1 MKKLLLFAACLA
13 AATTAFGQSKGQ
25 VMLGGSVQIHALSD
39 GKMYG
44 GEPALK
50 TTGFSISPSLHC
62 FVSDHLALGIGIGYG
77 YTMNKDVDSE
87 YNISRNKVHSL
98 AFTPSLVYYLKLA
111 EKFYYTLQG
120 FIWVDFS
127 HAVDSEI
134 NTLGYGIGLSP
145 LNFEFRPVEHWG
157 IGFFCGSL
165 TFQHNQTK
173 FDKNDDSKYTG
184 NAFNFALNSSCG
196 IALRYFF

>member
-39 GKMYG
+39 GKVDG
-44 GEPALK
+44 GEPVLK

-62 FVSDHLALGIGIGYG
+62 FVSDHWALGAGIEYS
-77 YTMNKDVDSE
+77 YVMNKNTRSQ
-87 YNISRNKVHSL
+87 YTPRHRVHSFT
-98 AFTPSLVYYLKLA
+98 FTPSVVYYLKLA
-111 EKFYYTLQG
+111 EKFYYTPQG
-120 FIWVDFS
+120 FIRVGFN
-127 HAVDSEI
+127 HEVDSET
-134 NTLGYGIGLSP
+134 NTWGYGIGLSP
-145 LNFEFRPVEHWG
+145 LSFEFRPVERWG
-157 IGFFCGSL
+157 IGFFCGNL
-165 TFQHNQTK
+165 TFQHNRTK
-173 FDKNDDSKYTG
+173 FDKNDDSKYTS